1 MMKLVKN
8 GISDEGMRIL
18 LSYLTNDDFTKV
30 LNMTGNQKEKSLVV
44 IDKRERL

>member
-30 LNMTGNQKEKSLVV
+30 LNMTGNHLTQKSLDMLVSF
-44 IDKRERL
+44 I